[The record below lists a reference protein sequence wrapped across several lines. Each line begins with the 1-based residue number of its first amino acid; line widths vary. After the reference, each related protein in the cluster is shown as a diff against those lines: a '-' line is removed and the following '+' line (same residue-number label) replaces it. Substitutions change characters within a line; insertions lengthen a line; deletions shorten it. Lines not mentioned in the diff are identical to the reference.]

1 MNMKQK
7 SEFKLLFKRPVTKDW
22 VFYVYVVSVVIDS
35 LGSISKV
42 LGQGGPFLDNSA
54 SVVSGSIDALS
65 HLLISYILVLP
76 ILIVRR
82 VIAASRS
89 RKTDNSETASDEVV
103 NLNEVS
109 EKAFGSQIKNR
120 FNSKREFYLLLSS
133 SILVVLAVFL
143 PYDDR
148 NVRLIDDAGSRTY
161 NLVPILLIVGLTI
174 FAYFRK
180 SDEILLA
187 GLIPLAY
194 WHMQGNVSNVGYW
207 FTGDRSPGIGSLLE
221 LANFILMSYLV
232 FVLIK
237 RVPKTF
243 VWTTEMLRVA
253 IVLSALGIL
262 YVAGSWM
269 DWTKTTKLITLG
281 DSVWSKNN
289 SKESTES
296 CCNLFENTTN
306 WPWQFRDFVLVV
318 GLFVVLYSLI
328 YLVRGSSLGFGIFSV
343 GLVLISNPLS
353 WIAEVYPKYVDPLT
367 DGFNAKEIEEMGIV
381 ISQEPLLGGWIAL
394 GAATSYLF
402 YGLYIYASSK
412 IITNQTNNQIS
423 M

>member
-1 MNMKQK
+1 MKQT
-7 SEFKLLFKRPVTKDW
+7 SEFKLLFKRPITKDW
-22 VFYVYVVSVVIDS
+22 VFYVYLVSVAIDS
-35 LGSISKV
+35 LGSISTV

-65 HLLISYILVLP
+65 HLLISYVLVFP
-76 ILIVRR
+76 ILIIRR
-82 VIAASRS
+82 VIAAGRS

-103 NLNEVS
+103 TLNDVS
-109 EKAFGSQIKNR
+109 EKEFFQQIKNR
-120 FNSKREFYLLLSS
+120 FNSKREFYLLFCSS
-133 SILVVLAVFL
+133 TLVILAVLL
-143 PYDDR
+143 PYDNR
-148 NVRLIDDAGSRTY
+148 NFRLIDDAGNRTY
-161 NLVPILLIVGLTI
+161 NLVPILLIVGLTV

-187 GLIPLAY
+187 GLIPLVY
-194 WHMQGNVSNVGYW
+194 WHMQGNVSNIGFW
-207 FTGDRSPGIGSLLE
+207 LIGDRVPGIGSMLE
-221 LANFILMSYLV
+221 LANFVLMSYLV

-253 IVLSALGIL
+253 MILSALGIV

-289 SKESTES
+289 SKESVES
-296 CCNLFENTTN
+296 CCMLFENTSS
-306 WPWQFRDFVLVV
+306 WPWQFRDFVFVV

-343 GLVLISNPLS
+343 GLVLLSNPLS

-367 DGFNAKEIEEMGIV
+367 DGFDAKEIEEMGIS
-381 ISQEPLLGGWIAL
+381 ISQEPMLGGWIAL
-394 GAATSYLF
+394 GAAAGYLF

-412 IITNQTNNQIS
+412 IIANSTSNQIS
-423 M
+423 I